1 MKKYILYVTLFS
13 ATLFACGSDSSN
25 SNASSKGGSEVD
37 KVELSFNMPE
47 KETQQ
52 LINATG
58 ELTDKHGYACL
69 TFEGDNGGIEIYI
82 SSTELEEREYK
93 VDVEDLNAKNALAS
107 YTIKS
112 GEEKNYCC
120 GKSMDVKSV
129 GSITIT
135 SISSDMISG
144 NLSVD
149 NYDGGALKGSFSIS
163 K

>member
-1 MKKYILYVTLFS
+1 MKKNILYVTLFA
-13 ATLFACGSDSSN
+13 ATLFACGSDSSD
-25 SNASSKGGSEVD
+25 SSTSLEGISDD
-37 KVELSFNMPE
+37 KVEMTFNMPE
-47 KETQQ
+47 KEAQQ

-58 ELTDKHGYACL
+58 ELTDRYGYACL
-69 TFEGDNGGIEIYI
+69 TFEGDNGEIEIFI
-82 SSTELEEREYK
+82 SSTELEEREYS
-93 VDVEDLNAKNALAS
+93 VDVEDLNTKNALAS

-112 GEEKNYCC
+112 GKDKNYCC

-135 SISSDMISG
+135 SISSDLISG